1 VTSRARWEVSIES
14 GSAAEL
20 HALEVPA
27 SSGRI
32 LRVCE
37 PVSPAVVL
45 GSSQTRDLVDG
56 DAADAA
62 GVEVARRSS
71 GGGAVH
77 VTPDDDVWL
86 DIILPAGDPLALDD
100 VGRAFWWLGEVCAG
114 VVAGTGAT
122 PRIHRGGWEPGPAG
136 RLVCFAGLGP
146 GEVTV
151 AGRKVVGISQRRTR
165 AWSRLSVSVLTHW
178 DPSVLEAVLVGL
190 STGDPGWLADVAVGL
205 PVRRERLRDALV
217 EAVTAF

>member
-1 VTSRARWEVSIES
+1 MTPRARWEVSIES

-20 HALEVPA
+20 HAAEVPM
-27 SSGRI
+27 SPGRL

-37 PVSPAVVL
+37 PVRPAVVL
-45 GSSQTRDLVDG
+45 GSSQTPDLVDR

-62 GVEVARRSS
+62 GVEIARRRS

-86 DIILPAGDPLALDD
+86 DILVPAGDPLAVDD

-114 VVAGTGAT
+114 VVAGTGST
-122 PRIHRGGWEPGPAG
+122 PRIHRGGWEPGAAG
-136 RLVCFAGLGP
+136 KLVCFAGLGP

-165 AWSRLSVSVLTHW
+165 GWSRLSVSVLTRW
-178 DPSVLEAVLVGL
+178 DPSVLMAVLVGL
-190 STGDPGWLADVAVGL
+190 RAGGPGPLADVAAGL

-217 EAVTAF
+217 EAVTAL

>member
-1 VTSRARWEVSIES
+1 MTSRARWEVSFAR

-20 HALEVPA
+20 HALEVPV
-27 SSGRI
+27 SPGRV

-37 PVSPAVVL
+37 PVRPAVVL
-45 GSSQTRDLVDG
+45 GSSQSPELVDAA
-56 DAADAA
+56 AADAA
-62 GVEVARRSS
+62 GVEITRRRS

-77 VTPDDDVWL
+77 VTPGADVWL
-86 DIILPAGDPLALDD
+86 DIVVPAGDPLAVDD

-114 VVAGTGAT
+114 VVAGTGVT

-165 AWSRLSVSVLTHW
+165 AWSRLTVSVLTRW
-178 DPSVLEAVLVGL
+178 EPSVLEAVLVGL
-190 STGDPGWLADVAVGL
+190 PTGDPGPLADVAVGL
-205 PVRRERLRDALV
+205 DGPRDHLRDALV
-217 EAVTAF
+217 EAVTSL